1 MACGHRLRTTKSGGG
16 GVVFDEGVVVDGVS
30 MGLFATLL
38 SAEDE
43 VEQIDLSERVDLV
56 ELERWTMP
64 IGSSNFWVSSASML
78 TWDKGWVIVFCMYS
92 AMMR

>member
-1 MACGHRLRTTKSGGG
+1 MAWGHKLRTTKSGGG
-16 GVVFDEGVVVDGVS
+16 GVVFDEGVVGVS
-30 MGLFATLL
+30 MGLLTTLL
-38 SAEDE
+38 STDDE

-64 IGSSNFWVSSASML
+64 IGRSNFWVSSASML
-78 TWDKGWVIVFCMYS
+78 TRDKGWVIVFCMYS